1 MLRLVLGLAAAVG
14 IGATALSW
22 MYNNKTEEELKR
34 EEELKKD
41 IDSFKSKFASA
52 DFEHNEF
59 MNNLREKEF
68 DKLKKR
74 ILQEVTF
81 FREEKKDIK
90 DEFEKVILSIKDEL
104 KKEYISPYQRKTLLE
119 NINRL
124 EDAKN
129 RIDAYWLYL
138 DWFEKEIE
146 YFENKNNINALQ
158 KIGIPNSLLPED
170 YLYIGKLAYIEKD
183 EISFNNE
190 KTGWN
195 IYGQK
200 LQLDDYFNKLEIE
213 ILNDYNQEFVI
224 LITNNKNNKF
234 FSASVIKGELYKYIL
249 DDLSFEVRP
258 KFNEKINQ
266 ENIKVDYKG
275 VWLSL
280 NRKNKEYPLKQ
291 YKEYDSFEVKILE
304 YDLLLKNIEV
314 TEKFVLNNSDIID
327 LSIPIIFIKNNFEEI
342 ILSNFEKELF
352 NSNFLIVNLDDNILI
367 LRISDFQIKL
377 KIKEKYLE
385 LISIEKVE
393 LSSFSKDFFSIPYQ
407 FTFIE
412 EKIYNEQYL
421 KFDIGNSTLI
431 NEFKTFLFNQ
441 ISYINYTNKKDNTDF
456 LFFKKWGKIIDYQ
469 ILKNTYETYDIEYSK
484 ISINDKKILINIVDN
499 KILKKLDKKNIEVE
513 LNTINIGA
521 LDDIDVEKNI
531 ISINNVDLID
541 DISNKIS
548 NNGFLKLK
556 VKSFQYVLQR
566 QKKALKDF
574 SDDKIVNQEL
584 KQLLISPSLIKYT
597 NIKDNIQNID
607 FKNKNL
613 TSNQKD
619 IIKKVLNEKNIFLI
633 QGPPGTGKTTVIKE
647 MVFQILKLNNY
658 SKILIVSQ
666 QNIAV
671 DNVLNGLYNENI
683 ELFKDNSHSMV
694 RIVSNEN
701 KIQHEN
707 IKQFTLENWFQ
718 NYKEMVKNRFYTI
731 EQDKR
736 FDESLENSLY
746 FDKSSEW
753 LNLIYKDDFKDI
765 PNEIKELLIS
775 SHQILGAT
783 CMGLANKSLGLDL
796 SEFDI
801 AIIDEAGRATAPELL
816 IPILRAKKVV
826 LIGDHNQLPPT
837 VDKQLFKDIEDD
849 NIDKLTFEDKEV
861 LEKSFFE
868 ELYEKI
874 PNSNK
879 MMLNEQFRMPKKI
892 GDLISELFYESML
905 KNGHIKDSS
914 NFIDSKNIVKWIDVK
929 GIHEVY
935 NNSSFNDEEVKAICI
950 LLDTINKYLENK
962 KYKKTVGIITPYTA
976 QKNKLRKKIDISEYS
991 NFENLKIDTVDSF
1004 QGEEADIIIYSTVK
1018 TFGNISF
1025 LLDKKRL
1032 NVAISRTKENL
1043 FFVGNKSFFENIKI
1057 INNEEN
1063 LFKKIITLIDTK
1075 QG

>member
-1 MLRLVLGLAAAVG
+1 M
-14 IGATALSW
+14 
-22 MYNNKTEEELKR
+22 
-34 EEELKKD
+34 
-41 IDSFKSKFASA
+41 
-52 DFEHNEF
+52 
-59 MNNLREKEF
+59 
-68 DKLKKR
+68 
-74 ILQEVTF
+74 
-81 FREEKKDIK
+81 
-90 DEFEKVILSIKDEL
+90 
-104 KKEYISPYQRKTLLE
+104 
-119 NINRL
+119 
-124 EDAKN
+124 
-129 RIDAYWLYL
+129 
-138 DWFEKEIE
+138 
-146 YFENKNNINALQ
+146 
-158 KIGIPNSLLPED
+158 
-170 YLYIGKLAYIEKD
+170 
-183 EISFNNE
+183 
-190 KTGWN
+190 
-195 IYGQK
+195 
-200 LQLDDYFNKLEIE
+200 
-213 ILNDYNQEFVI
+213 
-224 LITNNKNNKF
+224 
-234 FSASVIKGELYKYIL
+234 
-249 DDLSFEVRP
+249 
-258 KFNEKINQ
+258 
-266 ENIKVDYKG
+266 
-275 VWLSL
+275 
-280 NRKNKEYPLKQ
+280 
-291 YKEYDSFEVKILE
+291 
-304 YDLLLKNIEV
+304 
-314 TEKFVLNNSDIID
+314 
-327 LSIPIIFIKNNFEEI
+327 
-342 ILSNFEKELF
+342 
-352 NSNFLIVNLDDNILI
+352 
-367 LRISDFQIKL
+367 
-377 KIKEKYLE
+377 
-385 LISIEKVE
+385 
-393 LSSFSKDFFSIPYQ
+393 
-407 FTFIE
+407 
-412 EKIYNEQYL
+412 
-421 KFDIGNSTLI
+421 
-431 NEFKTFLFNQ
+431 
-441 ISYINYTNKKDNTDF
+441 
-456 LFFKKWGKIIDYQ
+456 GKIIDYQ

-531 ISINNVDLID
+531 ISINKVDLID

-801 AIIDEAGRATAPELL
+801 AIIDEAGRATAPEL
-816 IPILRAKKVV
+816 
-826 LIGDHNQLPPT
+826 
-837 VDKQLFKDIEDD
+837 
-849 NIDKLTFEDKEV
+849 
-861 LEKSFFE
+861 
-868 ELYEKI
+868 
-874 PNSNK
+874 
-879 MMLNEQFRMPKKI
+879 
-892 GDLISELFYESML
+892 
-905 KNGHIKDSS
+905 
-914 NFIDSKNIVKWIDVK
+914 
-929 GIHEVY
+929 
-935 NNSSFNDEEVKAICI
+935 
-950 LLDTINKYLENK
+950 
-962 KYKKTVGIITPYTA
+962 
-976 QKNKLRKKIDISEYS
+976 
-991 NFENLKIDTVDSF
+991 
-1004 QGEEADIIIYSTVK
+1004 
-1018 TFGNISF
+1018 
-1025 LLDKKRL
+1025 
-1032 NVAISRTKENL
+1032 
-1043 FFVGNKSFFENIKI
+1043 
-1057 INNEEN
+1057 
-1063 LFKKIITLIDTK
+1063 
-1075 QG
+1075 

>member
-1 MLRLVLGLAAAVG
+1 
-14 IGATALSW
+14 
-22 MYNNKTEEELKR
+22 
-34 EEELKKD
+34 
-41 IDSFKSKFASA
+41 
-52 DFEHNEF
+52 
-59 MNNLREKEF
+59 
-68 DKLKKR
+68 
-74 ILQEVTF
+74 
-81 FREEKKDIK
+81 
-90 DEFEKVILSIKDEL
+90 
-104 KKEYISPYQRKTLLE
+104 
-119 NINRL
+119 
-124 EDAKN
+124 
-129 RIDAYWLYL
+129 
-138 DWFEKEIE
+138 
-146 YFENKNNINALQ
+146 
-158 KIGIPNSLLPED
+158 
-170 YLYIGKLAYIEKD
+170 
-183 EISFNNE
+183 
-190 KTGWN
+190 
-195 IYGQK
+195 
-200 LQLDDYFNKLEIE
+200 
-213 ILNDYNQEFVI
+213 
-224 LITNNKNNKF
+224 
-234 FSASVIKGELYKYIL
+234 
-249 DDLSFEVRP
+249 
-258 KFNEKINQ
+258 
-266 ENIKVDYKG
+266 
-275 VWLSL
+275 
-280 NRKNKEYPLKQ
+280 
-291 YKEYDSFEVKILE
+291 
-304 YDLLLKNIEV
+304 
-314 TEKFVLNNSDIID
+314 
-327 LSIPIIFIKNNFEEI
+327 
-342 ILSNFEKELF
+342 
-352 NSNFLIVNLDDNILI
+352 
-367 LRISDFQIKL
+367 
-377 KIKEKYLE
+377 
-385 LISIEKVE
+385 
-393 LSSFSKDFFSIPYQ
+393 
-407 FTFIE
+407 
-412 EKIYNEQYL
+412 
-421 KFDIGNSTLI
+421 
-431 NEFKTFLFNQ
+431 
-441 ISYINYTNKKDNTDF
+441 
-456 LFFKKWGKIIDYQ
+456 
-469 ILKNTYETYDIEYSK
+469 
-484 ISINDKKILINIVDN
+484 
-499 KILKKLDKKNIEVE
+499 
-513 LNTINIGA
+513 
-521 LDDIDVEKNI
+521 
-531 ISINNVDLID
+531 
-541 DISNKIS
+541 
-548 NNGFLKLK
+548 
-556 VKSFQYVLQR
+556 
-566 QKKALKDF
+566 
-574 SDDKIVNQEL
+574 
-584 KQLLISPSLIKYT
+584 
-597 NIKDNIQNID
+597 
-607 FKNKNL
+607 
-613 TSNQKD
+613 
-619 IIKKVLNEKNIFLI
+619 
-633 QGPPGTGKTTVIKE
+633 